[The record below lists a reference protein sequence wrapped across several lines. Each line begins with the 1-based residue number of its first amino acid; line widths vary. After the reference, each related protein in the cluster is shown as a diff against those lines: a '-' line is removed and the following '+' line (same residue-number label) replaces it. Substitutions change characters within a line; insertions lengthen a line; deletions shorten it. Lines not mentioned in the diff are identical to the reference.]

1 MYGTVLPY
9 ASVTKDIHTLA
20 SDTHR
25 YIDSGERPLNADMGL
40 SWSQIPMDE
49 NDHLNTKGSVV
60 SHNTPGMGRAP
71 SIHAPEPGAQGFGV
85 HVSVDA
91 NHYS

>member
-1 MYGTVLPY
+1 
-9 ASVTKDIHTLA
+9 
-20 SDTHR
+20 
-25 YIDSGERPLNADMGL
+25 
-40 SWSQIPMDE
+40 MDE